1 MVYGAP
7 PPQGPTP
14 GGPPFPP
21 PGGPGFPPPIP
32 PRRSRGPLIGV
43 IAAVALLVVVG
54 AVVIVLTT
62 GGDEH
67 PAAAP
72 TSAAPTPSPPTTPTP
87 TPTPTNQF
95 PPTVPG
101 WQVIVASQKNG
112 LSYDVP
118 ADWENKGEGS
128 MIGLDDGSAV
138 PETAVDYSAE
148 SEKGDC
154 RLGGAGFRASDVDSV
169 KDSVVQGA
177 RMWAKAAARKQA
189 SPRQSIGAP
198 QKMKLRSGGWVEQ
211 ITARVTT
218 APDRDNCGSTGTTI
232 HMVALP
238 VTGGG
243 SLRFVLYVH
252 TGQPGALSDA
262 DMDKVVHSVRLAK

>member
-1 MVYGAP
+1 VVA
-7 PPQGPTP
+7 
-14 GGPPFPP
+14 
-21 PGGPGFPPPIP
+21 
-32 PRRSRGPLIGV
+32 V
-43 IAAVALLVVVG
+43 IAILVVVG
-54 AVVIVLTT
+54 TVVVVLTTT

-67 PAAAP
+67 PVAARTPAG
-72 TSAAPTPSPPTTPTP
+72 PTPTVTPTP
-87 TPTPTNQF
+87 TPTATPTLHNRF

-101 WQVIVASQKNG
+101 WRVIVASESNG

-118 ADWENKGEGS
+118 PDWEDKGEGS

-148 SEKGDC
+148 SEKGGC

-169 KDSVVQGA
+169 KDSVLQGA
-177 RMWAKAAARKQA
+177 RMWAKAAARKQRSA
-189 SPRQSIGAP
+189 RQSIGTP
-198 QKMKLRSGGWVEQ
+198 QKMKLKSGGWVER
-211 ITARVTT
+211 ITARVTM
-218 APDRDNCGSTGTTI
+218 APDEDNCGSTGTTI
-232 HMVALP
+232 HIVALP
-238 VTGGG
+238 VKGSG